1 MAVVDDGPN
10 YLSASE
16 ALQHFSSVRLSPVE
30 LLDAVLQQAESIA
43 GSANPLADRYFDQ
56 ARQAAKESEARYSK
70 GNPRR
75 LEGIPLLIKD
85 SVAIEG
91 TKGRQCIY

>member
-1 MAVVDDGPN
+1 MAVVGDEPN

-16 ALQHFSSVRLSPVE
+16 ALQHFSSGRLSPVE
-30 LLDAVLQQAESIA
+30 LLNPVLQRAENIA
-43 GSANPLADRYFDQ
+43 GSVNPLADRYFDQ

-75 LEGIPLLIKD
+75 LEGIPPLIKD
-85 SVAIEG
+85 SVVIEG
-91 TKGRQCIY
+91 TKER